1 VVGDVRGVGAELV
14 EVVGAPDSAP
24 PRLRPL
30 GKLRGGGLRTKP
42 STRGGK
48 SDTRGWQQVKL
59 EALQRCGAAEQGNG
73 GSFSCNLAV
82 RRV

>member
-30 GKLRGGGLRTKP
+30 GKPRGGGLRMKP
-42 STRGGK
+42 S
-48 SDTRGWQQVKL
+48 TRGWQQVKL